1 MTAAYV
7 RSVNVGRPKPVPWG
21 DLKRSAIDKRPVR
34 GPVRAQRLGLVGD
47 EVADLRHHGGVD
59 QAVYAY
65 AREDLDWWA
74 EQLGRELRDGQFG
87 ENLTVVGLDVTGAV
101 IGERW
106 RIGSAELEVADPRIP
121 CSVFQGYLGEP
132 KWVKRFTQQ
141 GRPGA
146 YLRVTEEGELTAGD
160 RIEVVHR
167 PDHDV
172 RLGEVFR
179 ALTGDRDLVPKLLLA
194 PELPEQAR
202 DYARKILASSPWRE
216 QASG

>member
-1 MTAAYV
+1 MASAYV

-21 DLKRSAIDKRPVR
+21 DLHWSAIDKRAVQER
-34 GPVRAQRLGLVGD
+34 VHAGRLGLAGD
-47 EVADLRHHGGVD
+47 EVADHRHHGGVD

-74 EQLGRELRDGQFG
+74 EALGRDLRDGQFG
-87 ENLTVVGLDVTGAV
+87 ENLTLAGVDVTGAL

-106 RIGSAELEVADPRIP
+106 RIGTAELEVASPRIP

-141 GRPGA
+141 ARPGA
-146 YLRVTEEGELTAGD
+146 YLRVPVEGELAAGD
-160 RIEVVHR
+160 PVEIVYR
-167 PDHDV
+167 PNHDV

-179 ALTGDRDLVPKLLLA
+179 ALTGDRQLLPKLLLA
-194 PELPEQAR
+194 LELPNEAR
-202 DYARKILASSPWRE
+202 TYAEKILASTPWRDD
-216 QASG
+216 AG

>member
-1 MTAAYV
+1 MASAYV

-21 DLKRSAIDKRPVR
+21 DLRRSAIDKQAIDGQVR
-34 GPVRAQRLGLVGD
+34 VGRLGLTGD
-47 EVADLRHHGGVD
+47 EVADHRHHGGVD

-74 EQLGRELRDGQFG
+74 DQLGRALRDGQFG
-87 ENLTVVGLDVTGAV
+87 ENLTLAGVDVTGAV

-106 RIGSAELEVADPRIP
+106 RIGTAEVEVASPRIP
-121 CSVFQGYLGEP
+121 CSVFQGYLREP

-146 YLRVTEEGELTAGD
+146 YLRIPVEGELAAGD
-160 RIEVVHR
+160 PVEIVYR

-179 ALTGDRDLVPKLLLA
+179 ALTGDRELVPKLLLA
-194 PELPEQAR
+194 PELPDDAR
-202 DYARKILASSPWRE
+202 AYAKKVLASTPWRDAE
-216 QASG
+216 PG